1 MLKLLLV
8 GFTKTNANVIQIFVE
23 MTFKN
28 VLVDSVIRDVNEKN
42 PILPHL
48 TEEQRASDAFIIDFE
63 GVGFDSNKQDIAK
76 EIKLY
81 TQGKPI
87 LFMIRQNSVMP
98 ASLVNYEWL
107 TMPYT
112 REQMNE
118 SIKDL
123 FTRLQS
129 INTTQKPPTNL
140 KASDSELTKPNI
152 NYQAI
157 HQLNSSNSNPNILVT
172 QTQLAQMRKVFEIL
186 SDVFSEIESRSLFEF
201 AKQTQ
206 LSQNFLKISINH
218 YELYF
223 NPLDKSIIAMNVD
236 RITDNFM
243 AGLRKESILFHKL
256 EGEHFRQKA
265 TQELLKGASQ
275 YSLSQFIW
283 LVGIEMIQAKR
294 YLYAERHELKFEAKY
309 MPNILG
315 LKNLPKYIVPV
326 IASCLG
332 RARSLSDF
340 NAMFPQLSNAQ
351 INQVLILLTI
361 SQGIHAEALINSVKP
376 LPVLEQNVPTLNIGV
391 KKAHQTGFLKRLLN
405 LLGM

>member
-42 PILPHL
+42 PTLPHL

-157 HQLNSSNSNPNILVT
+157 HQLNSSNPNILVT

-376 LPVLEQNVPTLNIGV
+376 LPVLEQNAPTLNTGV